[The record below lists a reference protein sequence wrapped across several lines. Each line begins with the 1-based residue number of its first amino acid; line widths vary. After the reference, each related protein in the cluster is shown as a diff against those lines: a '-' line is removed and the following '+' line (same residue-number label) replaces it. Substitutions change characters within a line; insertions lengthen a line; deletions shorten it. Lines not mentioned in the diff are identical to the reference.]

1 MRMRKSSRNDT
12 DFMRTQRV
20 RNVLSALADHCRS
33 FTLDEANSL
42 ANDILQHD
50 DLTNLNLQDMLDA
63 AGIAWGLRDCTIE
76 EFRVPG
82 ENDVRSISYA
92 GMSALEI
99 NWPSTR
105 AKYHE
110 FLNQTTLTRD
120 IDFIVDDSDD

>member
-1 MRMRKSSRNDT
+1 M
-12 DFMRTQRV
+12 
-20 RNVLSALADHCRS
+20 
-33 FTLDEANSL
+33 
-42 ANDILQHD
+42 
-50 DLTNLNLQDMLDA
+50 
-63 AGIAWGLRDCTIE
+63 GLRDCTIE

-120 IDFIVDDSDD
+120 IDFIVDDSDVIINDIEHRIITNKSP